1 MIAVILVAG
10 LALLIGIAIL
20 PAVTTTID
28 LSELSGVASD
38 TPLESIIGLLGICFI
53 GLIILAVVWSVSK
66 GQ

>member
-28 LSELSGVASD
+28 LSELAGVASD
-38 TPLESIIGLLGICFI
+38 TPLEAIIGLLGICFI